1 MKEEGKRFA
10 EFVLYAVSMFVVIW
24 MYTDSV
30 QIPAYAAEICFFFYV
45 VFFLMRRYTAYKR
58 KQQLEEV
65 CASEGNFSEEQLP
78 VPQNQEEKLTQK
90 ILIQLRD
97 QKHEMEREK
106 KRQEQ
111 ENNEYYTMWIHQIK
125 TPIAALG
132 LLIQSEEYGNRRSRM
147 EQELFS
153 IEQYAQMALHY
164 LHLQEEDSDLV
175 LKTCELSEIV
185 RKSLR
190 KYSVSFIEKHLSM
203 TLDTFEREIVTD
215 EKWME
220 ILIEQLIS
228 NSVKYTVEGGVHIYL
243 SDREELVIADT
254 GIGIRTEDLPRIFER
269 GFTGFNGRLDQHST
283 GIGLYLCR
291 QIADRLGVRLNVTSE
306 VGKGTQFYIT
316 LPQQEEN
323 DYSHDI

>member
-1 MKEEGKRFA
+1 
-10 EFVLYAVSMFVVIW
+10 
-24 MYTDSV
+24 
-30 QIPAYAAEICFFFYV
+30 
-45 VFFLMRRYTAYKR
+45 
-58 KQQLEEV
+58 
-65 CASEGNFSEEQLP
+65 
-78 VPQNQEEKLTQK
+78 
-90 ILIQLRD
+90 
-97 QKHEMEREK
+97 
-106 KRQEQ
+106 
-111 ENNEYYTMWIHQIK
+111 
-125 TPIAALG
+125 
-132 LLIQSEEYGNRRSRM
+132 
-147 EQELFS
+147 
-153 IEQYAQMALHY
+153 
-164 LHLQEEDSDLV
+164 
-175 LKTCELSEIV
+175 
-185 RKSLR
+185 
-190 KYSVSFIEKHLSM
+190 M